1 MYGMNGWNKPDGD
14 LISRAAAIAIAD
26 SSDYVGLS
34 VDDVKKVTDEVVKGL
49 KQLPSAQPEQQWIP
63 CSERLPKEY
72 GNYLITKHNGDVD
85 VGTIDPKKKGVW
97 SACDADGF
105 YWIREVV
112 AWMPLPE
119 PYKEEKNE

>member
-1 MYGMNGWNKPDGD
+1 MIDMGADLQRAYDDGY
-14 LISRAAAIAIAD
+14 AHGIAD
-26 SSDYVGLS
+26 AM
-34 VDDVKKVTDEVVKGL
+34 K
-49 KQLPSAQPEQQWIP
+49 WIP

-72 GNYLITKHNGDVD
+72 GNYLITTHNGDVD

-119 PYKEEKNE
+119 PPKEDDNGTR

>member
-1 MYGMNGWNKPDGD
+1 MIDIGADLQRAYDDGY
-14 LISRAAAIAIAD
+14 SH
-26 SSDYVGLS
+26 G
-34 VDDVKKVTDEVVKGL
+34 KTD
-49 KQLPSAQPEQQWIP
+49 ACRWIP

-72 GNYLITKHNGDVD
+72 GNYLITTHNGDVD

-112 AWMPLPE
+112 AWMPLPH
-119 PYKEEKNE
+119 PYKEDDHDNT